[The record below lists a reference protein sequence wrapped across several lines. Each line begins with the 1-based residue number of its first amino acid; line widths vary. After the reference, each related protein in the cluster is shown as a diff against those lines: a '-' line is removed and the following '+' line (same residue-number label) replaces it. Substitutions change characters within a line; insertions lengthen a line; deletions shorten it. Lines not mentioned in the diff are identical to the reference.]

1 MKTLCSFLFL
11 LAFTA
16 PLFADSISG
25 MKEETQA
32 TFEKR
37 FAPVANF
44 DPEFY
49 PIPQGGQACIAKVVS
64 KPDDAEMVVECEFT
78 ASTNAPEYL
87 SIGTPYFIKK
97 PGYVAAV
104 DVLVE

>member
-1 MKTLCSFLFL
+1 MRILCSFLFL
-11 LAFTA
+11 LSLTA
-16 PLFADSISG
+16 ALLADPVPG

-37 FAPVANF
+37 FAPVVNF

-64 KPDDAEMVVECEFT
+64 RPDDAEMVVEC
-78 ASTNAPEYL
+78 
-87 SIGTPYFIKK
+87 
-97 PGYVAAV
+97 
-104 DVLVE
+104 